1 MPRKKLL
8 SGVINVGVEQKIQG
22 DTMLKDKLKQQS
34 IEALKNH
41 DPKRVEVLR
50 FLVSLIDKKELQLPV
65 GQMTEVEEV
74 SVLRKELKNKEEAKE
89 LFAKGNRKDLV
100 DQMDYEI
107 SVVKEYL
114 PPEIS
119 QEQIGEVVSQI
130 IEEKGNNFGLVM
142 KEVMAVFGGNVDGGM
157 VSRIVKEKI
166 SNI

>member
-1 MPRKKLL
+1 
-8 SGVINVGVEQKIQG
+8 
-22 DTMLKDKLKQQS
+22 MLKDKLKQQS

-41 DPKRVEVLR
+41 DSKRVEVLR

-65 GQMTEVEEV
+65 GQMTEGDEV
-74 SVLRKELKNKEEAKE
+74 SVLRKELKNKEEAKT
-89 LFAKGNRKDLV
+89 LFAKGNRNDLV

-107 SVVKEYL
+107 SIVKEYL
-114 PPEIS
+114 PKETS
-119 QEQIGEVVSQI
+119 EEEVTKIVLQI

-142 KEVMAVFGGNVDGGM
+142 KEVMAKLGGAVDGGL

>member
-1 MPRKKLL
+1 M
-8 SGVINVGVEQKIQG
+8 QKIQG